1 MRQALPNATA
11 TCQYTALSHKLFH
24 TPRTTLSQKTLSQ
37 HCQTHTQNI
46 ATHNSLTH
54 TNLSHR
60 TLSVKLFHTQHCHRQ
75 LCQTQRCH
83 THTHLSHTH
92 PFSHNIRTHLESSF
106 SFPFCLRRLLSISS
120 PSHFSDQ
127 FRTYWKTL
135 ACGDIWSLN
144 SCLPSSASISSA
156 AAAS

>member
-1 MRQALPNATA
+1 MPLPHVSTQPCHINSFTHHAQL
-11 TCQYTALSHKLFH
+11 CHRKLFH
-24 TPRTTLSQKTLSQ
+24 NIVK
-37 HCQTHTQNI
+37 HTHTEHCHTQLS
-46 ATHNSLTH
+46 HTH
-54 TNLSHR
+54 TNLSQR

-75 LCQTQRCH
+75 LCQTQHCH

-120 PSHFSDQ
+120 PSHCSDQ

>member
-83 THTHLSHTH
+83 THTHTSRTPTLSVTTFVHTLNH
-92 PFSHNIRTHLESSF
+92 PFLFRSVSVASFLFPHHLIFQTSF
-106 SFPFCLRRLLSISS
+106 VLIGRRWHVGISG
-120 PSHFSDQ
+120 P
-127 FRTYWKTL
+127 
-135 ACGDIWSLN
+135 
-144 SCLPSSASISSA
+144 
-156 AAAS
+156 